1 VRSERSW
8 GIALV
13 VNYGERQARVVDDDL
28 KDVEPGDQGE
38 CLVRGNTIFM

>member
-8 GIALV
+8 SIAPTA
-13 VNYGERQARVVDDDL
+13 NHGERPARVVDDDL